1 MKRTVIKNKYSLIS
15 LGGIVL
21 ISAAFQFLN
30 FRITASNTQTT
41 QSIMTTELEGNYPD
55 RLQQKDKI
63 YLVMFGEAPLVTA
76 LQNALTEQMD
86 KAGMGQFELEQG
98 LKPKYPTPILVIKA
112 GKTSPLWTPFFAI
125 GHSSLQAGYATNGDP
140 TFMDALDKTQPYIR
154 NPDTSVALLYIE
166 YEIRDWSFGLI
177 SRPGYYQY
185 LAEHL
190 AQELVQAL
198 KNLYNI
204 QDQADGNLRNSV
216 E

>member
-1 MKRTVIKNKYSLIS
+1 MKNKYSWIS

-21 ISAAFQFLN
+21 ISAAFQLLN

-41 QSIMTTELEGNYPD
+41 QRIMTTELEGNYPD
-55 RLQQKDKI
+55 YLQQKDKI
-63 YLVMFGEAPLVTA
+63 CLVIFGEVPLVTA
-76 LQNALTEQMD
+76 LQKALTEKMD

-98 LKPKYPTPILVIKA
+98 LKPKYPNPILVIKA
-112 GKTSPLWTPFFAI
+112 DKTSPFWTPLFAI
-125 GHSSLQAGYATNGDP
+125 SHFSLQAGYATNGDP

-154 NPDTSVALLYIE
+154 NPDSSVTFLYTE
-166 YEIRDWSFGLI
+166 YEITDRSFGLI

-204 QDQADGNLRNSV
+204 QDQADGNLRISV
-216 E
+216 Q